1 MEREAERA
9 AALAAGSE
17 PEELEDEEHAMRRK
31 QTTRTTRTRRR
42 DSVLCSPSLA
52 RVLRSAALAHRMQDP
67 PEDWLRRVLGSTRYR
82 SPQPPQTPAEEYCP
96 RDPTA
101 PKSMFS
107 LSCHLMASRRKLD
120 EGTALGL
127 SHPPSLI
134 SIQACG
140 PSLAQRSC
148 WESFLARTG
157 AQVLL
162 LKELQILQQGIQH
175 VNVEGQTSFGCQ

>member
-9 AALAAGSE
+9 AALAAGRE
-17 PEELEDEEHAMRRK
+17 PEELEEDEEEHAMRRK
-31 QTTRTTRTRRR
+31 QTTTTTRLC
-42 DSVLCSPSLA
+42 SVLSLA
-52 RVLRSAALAHRMQDP
+52 RSRAAFARRMQDP